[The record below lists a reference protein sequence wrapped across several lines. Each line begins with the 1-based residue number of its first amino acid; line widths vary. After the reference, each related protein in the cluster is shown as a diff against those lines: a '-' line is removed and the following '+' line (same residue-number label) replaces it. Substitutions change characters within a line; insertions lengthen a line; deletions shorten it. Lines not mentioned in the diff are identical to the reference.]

1 MVKYDLGSN
10 QTAVNRNVF
19 HLSAYNDGVNRI
31 TLDISVVSCNFMEMT
46 QKKNTASKSFI
57 NAAGDFEN
65 IERILLYF
73 KVSNNL
79 INEDL
84 LKSIAKLK
92 SFNDKLEVPYE
103 LDPKQ
108 EKEFL
113 KINYYEKTLAT
124 MMYVRTI
131 DNFENYFKEIL
142 SEIVISNPRVLKSK
156 ETEQL
161 DFILSFNDYVSLI
174 NAIAEKKIEALFY
187 QSIDGIQKFFK
198 DRTDIEIFKGKS
210 DQINLLV
217 KQRNLA
223 VHNRSK
229 ISKDFIRQ
237 FPNENFIEN
246 MYLNFSFEYV
256 ERIIPA
262 LYKIINEL
270 DYEFSK
276 KYNLN
281 QIEY

>member
-1 MVKYDLGSN
+1 M
-10 QTAVNRNVF
+10 
-19 HLSAYNDGVNRI
+19 
-31 TLDISVVSCNFMEMT
+31 
-46 QKKNTASKSFI
+46 KNKSSQSFI
-57 NAAGDFEN
+57 NAAVEFEN

-113 KINYYEKTLAT
+113 EINYYEKTLAT
-124 MMYVRTI
+124 MMYVKTI

-142 SEIVISNPRVLKSK
+142 AEIVISEPRVLKSK

-161 DFILSFNDYVSLI
+161 DFILSFDDYGRMI

-187 QSIDGIQKFFK
+187 QSIEGIQKFFK
-198 DRTDIEIFKGKS
+198 EIIGVEIFKEKS

-229 ISKDFIRQ
+229 ISKDFVRQ

-246 MYLNFSFEYV
+246 MYLSFTFDYV
-256 ERIIPA
+256 EKIVPA
-262 LYKIINEL
+262 LYKITNEL
-270 DYEFSK
+270 DYEFEK
-276 KYNLN
+276 KFKLK
-281 QIEY
+281 QIDY

>member
-1 MVKYDLGSN
+1 
-10 QTAVNRNVF
+10 
-19 HLSAYNDGVNRI
+19 
-31 TLDISVVSCNFMEMT
+31 MET
-46 QKKNTASKSFI
+46 PRKKSKASKSFTT
-57 NAAGDFEN
+57 AAVEFEN
-65 IERILLYF
+65 IERVLLYF

-92 SFNDKLEVPYE
+92 TFNDNLEVPYD
-103 LDPKQ
+103 LDPKL

-113 KINYYEKTLAT
+113 EINYYEKTLST
-124 MMYVRTI
+124 MMYVKTI

-142 SEIVISNPRVLKSK
+142 SEIVFSDPRVLKSK

-161 DFILSFNDYVSLI
+161 DFIFSFTDFQSLI

-187 QSIDGIQKFFK
+187 KGIDGIQKFFRERIGVEVFQEK
-198 DRTDIEIFKGKS
+198 AE
-210 DQINLLV
+210 QINLLV

-229 ISKDFIRQ
+229 ISKEFVRQ
-237 FPNENFIEN
+237 FPNESFVEN
-246 MYLNFSFEYV
+246 MYLSFTFDYV
-256 ERIIPA
+256 EKIVPA
-262 LYKIINEL
+262 LYKIINDL
-270 DYEFSK
+270 DDEFTTK
-276 KYNLN
+276 FKLN